1 MRKLCQ
7 DKRIEFANSILYNE
21 LAKGTCFLLFY
32 PIPYKI
38 TKYIEPYPIF
48 LWSFR
53 IQPYYTMKTNHTT
66 PPWDLVVTALE
77 AWRKKLREGPSLG
90 ESPAGPG
97 SEEPAVSTVAE
108 QYQRNPWAIL
118 VSTIISL
125 RTKDAVTLTV
135 SQALLQKAPN
145 PARLAVL
152 PVEEVAR
159 LVYPAGFYR
168 TKAAHLKKIAAIL
181 IEQYHE
187 QVPAT
192 MEELLALPGVGRK
205 TANLVLTEAFD
216 LDGICVDIH
225 VHRISNRLGWVSSAT
240 PEQTETALREV
251 LPRKYWKGINSLLVL
266 YGQRLCRPVS
276 PFCSRCVIHSYCKRR
291 GVERSR

>member
-1 MRKLCQ
+1 MNT
-7 DKRIEFANSILYNE
+7 D
-21 LAKGTCFLLFY
+21 
-32 PIPYKI
+32 
-38 TKYIEPYPIF
+38 
-48 LWSFR
+48 
-53 IQPYYTMKTNHTT
+53 HTS
-66 PPWDLVVTALE
+66 PPWDLVVAALE
-77 AWRKKLREGPSLG
+77 TWRKELREEPSQR
-90 ESPAGPG
+90 ETPSGPG

-108 QYQRNPWAIL
+108 QYKRDPWAIL

-145 PARLAVL
+145 PAGLAAL
-152 PVEEVAR
+152 PEEEVAR

-168 TKAAHLKKIAAIL
+168 TKAANLKKIAAIL
-181 IEQYHE
+181 MEQYRHR
-187 QVPAT
+187 VPAT

-225 VHRISNRLGWVSSAT
+225 VHRISNRLGWVSSVH
-240 PEQTETALREV
+240 PEQTETALRAA
-251 LPRKYWKGINSLLVL
+251 LPRKYWKGINALLVL

-276 PFCSRCVIHSYCKRR
+276 PFCSRCVIRPYCQRR
-291 GVERSR
+291 GVTRSR